1 MLSTKSDE
9 KKEKNSHQWCDKYDD
24 GKSSYALLSAVD
36 KYALL
41 ASYEEQEKNSHPGM
55 FRAHTGVL
63 AHHLARLAVNND
75 DEEEEEEEDCSYQ
88 SSCVC
93 GVWQEGGQ
101 FVYVRIMLWEKNMYQ
116 RGYTNKGKRG
126 RVVGGWRLVTS
137 SSRP

>member
-1 MLSTKSDE
+1 
-9 KKEKNSHQWCDKYDD
+9 
-24 GKSSYALLSAVD
+24 
-36 KYALL
+36 
-41 ASYEEQEKNSHPGM
+41 M

-101 FVYVRIMLWEKNMYQ
+101 FVYVRIML
-116 RGYTNKGKRG
+116 
-126 RVVGGWRLVTS
+126 
-137 SSRP
+137 